1 MDLSWSSDQL
11 AMDWR
16 TEGIVEN
23 IIYWQEEVGGWKKR
37 IDGKR

>member
-16 TEGIVEN
+16 TEEMVEN
-23 IIYWQEEVGGWKKR
+23 IIYWQEVGGWKKG